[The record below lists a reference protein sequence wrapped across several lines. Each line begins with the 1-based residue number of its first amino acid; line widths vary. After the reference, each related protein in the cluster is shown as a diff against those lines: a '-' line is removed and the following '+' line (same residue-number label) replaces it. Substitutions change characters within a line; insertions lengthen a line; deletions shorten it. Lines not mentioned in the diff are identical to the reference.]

1 MKQGQNPLNMLTLK
15 GTKPFSDCCFCT
27 ADKINKLPA
36 CVCFSP
42 RMRVSYIVFS
52 ARAVVI
58 LPLTGDRYQ
67 LPFSK
72 PFHFVFFSASLHHQ
86 SYYVLLLFLLT
97 DTKNINKDNLITQ
110 KLSSYQSL
118 FEHLYPWCVLRSEI
132 NEGLEKLSQIKP
144 AGETYMHEGIKAVGM
159 LI

>member
-1 MKQGQNPLNMLTLK
+1 MLTLK

-72 PFHFVFFSASLHHQ
+72 PFHFFFFSASLHHQ
-86 SYYVLLLFLLT
+86 SYST
-97 DTKNINKDNLITQ
+97 SCSSSSSQIQKNINKDNLITQ

-118 FEHLYPWCVLRSEI
+118 FEHLYPWFVLRSEI
-132 NEGLEKLSQIKP
+132 NKGLEKLSQIEP
-144 AGETYMHEGIKAVGM
+144 VGETYMHEGIKAVGR